1 MNYEKELRELF
12 YMQQVYATLFS
23 LSNKIQIAADKALG
37 NLSSRQYM
45 AILGILH
52 LPEEEANLN
61 NIAKKLGTSKQNARQ
76 LADVLAKKKYVEI
89 APSSVDKRAV
99 NITVTEAGFEEVVK
113 SSKFG
118 ILCMADLF
126 KEFDESEL
134 ITLWELLKKLYRFDG
149 VEQDGFEA
157 EALANKN
164 VPDIEKD
171 EALKLFVRHRNET
184 KV

>member
-1 MNYEKELRELF
+1 MNYEKEMKELF

-23 LSNKIQIAADKALG
+23 LSNKIQIAGDKALG

-61 NIAKKLGTSKQNARQ
+61 NIAKKLGTSKQNVRQ
-76 LADVLAKKKYVEI
+76 LIDVLAKKKYVEVM
-89 APSSVDKRAV
+89 PSSIDKRAV
-99 NITVTEAGFEEVVK
+99 NIKVTEAGFDVAVK
-113 SSKFG
+113 SARSG

-134 ITLWELLKKLYRFDG
+134 STLWELLKKLYRFDG

-157 EALANKN
+157 ETEANEK
-164 VPDIEKD
+164 VPDTEKIEI
-171 EALKLFVRHRNET
+171 LKLFAERRHET